1 VAVEQGDMTK
11 QQLVVV
17 SGGSGALGAAL
28 VAHLV
33 RAGRR
38 VAVLDR
44 AVPASETDVSI
55 SRYTLDAASLEEWRA
70 TLARIEHD
78 DGPVDGAA
86 LVAGGW
92 RGGAPLYD
100 PASADHWRA
109 MLDSN
114 LETAR
119 AALATLLPRMI
130 ERRRGSIVLIGSR
143 AAERPWESAGAA
155 AYAAAKSAA
164 VALVQAAAAEVRE
177 SGVRINA
184 VLPSTLDTEA
194 NRRAMPNA
202 DPERWVSTESLSGV
216 IEFLL
221 SDAARD
227 ISGAAIPVYGRA

>member
-1 VAVEQGDMTK
+1 MAK

-44 AVPASETDVSI
+44 TAPAGESDVSI
-55 SRYTLDAASLEEWRA
+55 SRYTLDAASLEEWHS

-78 DGPVDGAA
+78 AGPVDGAA

-92 RGGAPLYD
+92 RGGAPLHD
-100 PASADHWRA
+100 PASADHWRS

-119 AALATLLPRMI
+119 AALATLLPGMVA
-130 ERRRGSIVLIGSR
+130 RRQGSVVLIGSR
-143 AAERPWESAGAA
+143 AVERPWESAGAA

-184 VLPSTLDTEA
+184 VLPSTIDTEA
-194 NRRAMPNA
+194 NRHAMPNA
-202 DPERWVSTESLSGV
+202 DPERWVSTESLAGV

-227 ISGAAIPVYGRA
+227 VSGAAIPVYGRA

>member
-1 VAVEQGDMTK
+1 MTK

-17 SGGSGALGAAL
+17 SGGSGALGGAL

-44 AVPASETDVSI
+44 AVSAGDTNMSI
-55 SRYTLDAASLEEWRA
+55 SRYTLDAASLEDWRA
-70 TLARIEHD
+70 TLTRIEQD
-78 DGPVDGAA
+78 SGPVDGAA

-92 RGGAPLYD
+92 RGGAPLHD
-100 PASADHWRA
+100 PASAEHWRA

-119 AALATLLPRMI
+119 AALAALLPGMV
-130 ERRRGSIVLIGSR
+130 ERKRGSIVLIGSR
-143 AAERPWESAGAA
+143 AADRPWESAGAA

-164 VALVQAAAAEVRE
+164 VALVQAAATEVLE

-184 VLPSTLDTEA
+184 VLPSTIDTPA
-194 NRRAMPNA
+194 NRRAMPDT
-202 DPERWVSTESLSGV
+202 DPERWVSTESLAGV
-216 IEFLL
+216 VEFLL